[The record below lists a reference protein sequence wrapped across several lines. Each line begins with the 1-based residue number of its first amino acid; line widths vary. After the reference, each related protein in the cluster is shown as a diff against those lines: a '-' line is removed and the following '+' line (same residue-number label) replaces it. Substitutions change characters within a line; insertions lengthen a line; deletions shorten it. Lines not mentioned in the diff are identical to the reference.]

1 MTADSGLAEEMVQEV
16 MYSLVAALPS
26 FERDRDFFP
35 WFESLLRYTVI
46 DELRKRDRVQE
57 ILTDPALLPESD
69 PSAPDYAEILT
80 IKRAIKELPEELS
93 HAILLHDYAGMTFK
107 EIGRM
112 TEISQHT
119 WNSRHR
125 RARQLLKDILE
136 EPW

>member
-46 DELRKRDRVQE
+46 DELRKRDRIREV
-57 ILTDPALLPESD
+57 LTDPAKLPEPD
-69 PSAPDYAEILT
+69 PSTPQYAETLT
-80 IKRAIKELPEELS
+80 LKRAIEELPGELAD
-93 HAILLHDYAGMTFK
+93 AILLHHYAGMTFK

-112 TEISQHT
+112 SRISQHT
-119 WNSRHR
+119 WNSRYR
-125 RARQLLKDILE
+125 RARQMLREILGE
-136 EPW
+136 SW